1 MVSTTTIT
9 GDDDGYV
16 TSATSVGR
24 PQDGQQR
31 QQQQQQQQAPGR
43 ITRVFGFVKNLVFN
57 RTSDSAARAM
67 GSGGGAADG
76 GGGGGTGD
84 NRTPSSSDD
93 TSDSFASMSLRSIIS
108 ITSIMDGTGGG
119 EGGSRRRKVK
129 FSGNVLIR
137 VIPNLDEI
145 GTANHNIYWWQR
157 NDYDTFEHN
166 NTRIEELM
174 TKSYYG
180 TIGLTAGRK
189 SNSRQSRHSQRRPQ
203 YSSQP
208 PKRSNSAD
216 SYDST
221 DSNDGGGSSTMS
233 RNGNGNINEDRFEYC
248 TRGLECRTPIAE
260 RQRSKSRDDARHALF
275 GGPFGSGA
283 MFENNDVI
291 AETYERACFPNVQA
305 AHMRGLYDEKVM
317 KELLQDDDEFLI
329 YYHDILKKSEKD
341 NNNNGKTSTT
351 SIVPPPPSYYGV
363 VGGTPTSSAVSPAQ
377 LQQFRKEREEYM
389 KSRSK
394 RRYRNT
400 TAGASSS
407 PGR

>member
-24 PQDGQQR
+24 PQDGQQQR
-31 QQQQQQQQAPGR
+31 QQQQQAPGR

-67 GSGGGAADG
+67 GNGGAAAD

-108 ITSIMDGTGGG
+108 ITSIMDGTGG
-119 EGGSRRRKVK
+119 EGGGRRRKVK

-189 SNSRQSRHSQRRPQ
+189 SRHSQRRPQ
-203 YSSQP
+203 YSSQ

-221 DSNDGGGSSTMS
+221 DSNDGGGSTMS

-329 YYHDILKKSEKD
+329 YYHDTINKSNEKD
-341 NNNNGKTSTT
+341 NHGKAST
-351 SIVPPPPSYYGV
+351 SIVPPPPSYYG

-377 LQQFRKEREEYM
+377 LQQFRKEREKYM

-394 RRYRNT
+394 RRYRNN
-400 TAGASSS
+400 TAGTSSSS

>member
-31 QQQQQQQQAPGR
+31 QQQQQGPGR

-67 GSGGGAADG
+67 GSGGATAAD

-119 EGGSRRRKVK
+119 EGSGRRRKVK

-203 YSSQP
+203 YSSQQ

-221 DSNDGGGSSTMS
+221 DSNDGGGSTMS

-329 YYHDILKKSEKD
+329 YYHDTINKSNEKD
-341 NNNNGKTSTT
+341 NHGKAST
-351 SIVPPPPSYYGV
+351 SIVPPPPSYYG

-377 LQQFRKEREEYM
+377 LQQFRKEREKYM

-394 RRYRNT
+394 RRYRNNT
-400 TAGASSS
+400 TGTSSSS